1 MYNRCRSE
9 CMKIYVIGPVGSG
22 KSTLA
27 KRISKELDILYV
39 ELDSIIWRNDTKRDI
54 LDVEKKFNKILE
66 NDNWIIEDVGREAF
80 NRGVGLADVVI
91 YLNINRIVLGER
103 IIKRWFLQRVG
114 LEYSPYEVNFKM
126 LIKMFKW
133 RNLGLRKR
141 KKYLSDLERNAKR
154 LIILNRKQV
163 NNFKG
168 EMLQ

>member
-1 MYNRCRSE
+1 M
-9 CMKIYVIGPVGSG
+9 
-22 KSTLA
+22 
-27 KRISKELDILYV
+27 
-39 ELDSIIWRNDTKRDI
+39 
-54 LDVEKKFNKILE
+54 
-66 NDNWIIEDVGREAF
+66 
-80 NRGVGLADVVI
+80 LADVVI

>member
-1 MYNRCRSE
+1 
-9 CMKIYVIGPVGSG
+9 MKIYVVGPVGSG
-22 KSTLA
+22 KSTLE

-39 ELDSIIWRNDTKRDI
+39 ELDSVIWNNDIKRDV
-54 LDVEKKFNKILE
+54 LDVQKKFNKILE
-66 NDNWIIEDVGREAF
+66 SDNWVIEDVGRDVF
-80 NRGVGLADVVI
+80 SRSVVLADVVI

>member
-1 MYNRCRSE
+1 
-9 CMKIYVIGPVGSG
+9 MKIYVVGPVGSG

>member
-1 MYNRCRSE
+1 
-9 CMKIYVIGPVGSG
+9 MKIYVVGPVGSG

-39 ELDSIIWRNDTKRDI
+39 ELDSVIWNNDIKRDV
-54 LDVEKKFNKILE
+54 LDVQKKFNKILE
-66 NDNWIIEDVGREAF
+66 SDNWVIEDVGRDVF
-80 NRGVGLADVVI
+80 SRSVVLADVVI
-91 YLNINRIVLGER
+91 YLNINRIVLGE
-103 IIKRWFLQRVG
+103 RWFLQRVG

>member
-1 MYNRCRSE
+1 
-9 CMKIYVIGPVGSG
+9 MKIYVVGPVGSG

-39 ELDSIIWRNDTKRDI
+39 ELDSVIWNNDIKRDV
-54 LDVEKKFNKILE
+54 LDVQKKFNKILE
-66 NDNWIIEDVGREAF
+66 SDNWVIEDVGRDVF
-80 NRGVGLADVVI
+80 SRSVVLADVVI

-114 LEYSPYEVNFKM
+114 LEYEVNFTM

>member
-1 MYNRCRSE
+1 
-9 CMKIYVIGPVGSG
+9 MKIYVIGPVGSG

-154 LIILNRKQV
+154 LIILNRKHV

>member
-1 MYNRCRSE
+1 
-9 CMKIYVIGPVGSG
+9 MKIYVIGPVGSG

>member
-1 MYNRCRSE
+1 
-9 CMKIYVIGPVGSG
+9 MKIYVIGPVGSG

-168 EMLQ
+168 KMLQ

>member
-1 MYNRCRSE
+1 
-9 CMKIYVIGPVGSG
+9 MKIYVIGPVGSG

-27 KRISKELDILYV
+27 KRISK

>member
-1 MYNRCRSE
+1 
-9 CMKIYVIGPVGSG
+9 MKIYVIGPVGSG

-133 RNLGLRKR
+133 RILGLKKK